1 MKTCIVYYSKVG
13 NTEIAAKYLA
23 DKLGAHV
30 IKLEDKTN
38 YKGLLGFIKGGMNA
52 SKTKVAE
59 LDHAVY
65 DEIAGYDRIVL
76 ATPVWAGK
84 TTPAI
89 NAILEN
95 VDFNGKEVYVMTTQA
110 MPAAKDTEER
120 RIFYQEK
127 IEKKK
132 GKLIECFSL
141 QGSAPGKP
149 PRSKE
154 DLIRQVDECVNI
166 E

>member
-1 MKTCIVYYSKVG
+1 MKTCIAYYSKVG

-23 DKLGAHV
+23 KKLGANI
-30 IKLEDKTN
+30 IKIEDKTS

-52 SKTKVAE
+52 SKVKTAK
-59 LDHAVY
+59 LDHSVY
-65 DEIAGYDRIVL
+65 SEIESYDRIVL

-84 TTPAI
+84 TTPAM

-95 VDFNGKEVYVMTTQA
+95 VNFSGKEVYVMTTQA
-110 MPAAKDTEER
+110 MPTAKDTEER
-120 RIFYQEK
+120 VKFYQEK
-127 IEKKK
+127 IGKTK
-132 GKLIECFSL
+132 GQLVQCFSL

-154 DLIRQVDECVNI
+154 DLARQVYELVNI